1 MTSYINANLNCT
13 AEKSEDT
20 NYCASFQSGNTTL
33 VVSSNIPCEI
43 QSDNMVKPESR
54 PWLIDTIPLS
64 AELQEFTFDLC
75 SKLDIGYALVLGVMY
90 VESRFELNP
99 AGNRKMIGVM
109 QLNSKYVNSF
119 CSQYGVK
126 SANVPKDNITIGVN
140 LLAYK
145 IKEYGVVN
153 GLMAYNLGDAGMR
166 NRLEKGNLNTTY
178 ARAIIEKQKEYQLL
192 LEENN

>member
-1 MTSYINANLNCT
+1 
-13 AEKSEDT
+13 
-20 NYCASFQSGNTTL
+20 
-33 VVSSNIPCEI
+33 
-43 QSDNMVKPESR
+43 
-54 PWLIDTIPLS
+54 
-64 AELQEFTFDLC
+64 
-75 SKLDIGYALVLGVMY
+75 
-90 VESRFELNP
+90 
-99 AGNRKMIGVM
+99 MIGVM
-109 QLNSKYVNSF
+109 QLNSKYANSF

-166 NRLEKGNLNTTY
+166 SRLEKGNLNTTY
-178 ARAIIEKQKEYQLL
+178 ASAIIEKQKEYQLL